1 MALTQQVKSE
11 LATVVTTKPCCRR
24 AETAAMLRFGGGL
37 HGIAA
42 IDHQDRGFFRD
53 DGDAGGT

>member
-24 AETAAMLRFGGGL
+24 AEAAAMLRFGGGL
-37 HGIAA
+37 HL
-42 IDHQDRGFFRD
+42 
-53 DGDAGGT
+53 AGGKIIVEAELD